1 MRITPSLIVGVV
13 FVGLLVVRLISKAK
27 GGLLPPHEFAYGTA
41 LPAYTL
47 LPERVDTFLSLPEL
61 DPDETEIETYVGTQS
76 AKNLKPLVDYLAS
89 RKNQDFREL
98 MTALKGTDQLT
109 NQKEKAVQLVAT
121 LLPFRDLLRDEA
133 NQDNLIVFVH
143 YGLKQPASLSEDIR
157 AKLGSLVKQ
166 LDTAKQSAAFDSG
179 ECPTNYLLGNINIY
193 PLAIENTFW
202 HRTVDFCS
210 PESAPILEVRFMGL
224 KGIFRY
230 LLDEMT
236 SRTRDTFV
244 HLDGES
250 L

>member
-1 MRITPSLIVGVV
+1 MKITPSLIVGVV
-13 FVGLLVVRLISKAK
+13 FVGLLVIVLISKAK

-41 LPAYTL
+41 LPTYTL

-61 DPDETEIETYVGTQS
+61 DPDKTEIETYVGMQS
-76 AKNLKPLVDYLAS
+76 AKNLKPLIDYLAS
-89 RKNQDFREL
+89 RKDQDFRE

-121 LLPFRDLLRDEA
+121 LLPFRDLLRDET

-143 YGLKQPASLSEDIR
+143 YGLKQPAGLSQGAR
-157 AKLGSLVKQ
+157 AKLASLVKQ
-166 LDTAKQSAAFDSG
+166 LDTTKQSATFDSG
-179 ECPTNYLLGNINIY
+179 QCPTNYLLGNINIY

-202 HRTVDFCS
+202 HRTVDLSS

-236 SRTRDTFV
+236 SRTRDAFV

>member
-1 MRITPSLIVGVV
+1 MTPSLIVGVV
-13 FVGLLVVRLISKAK
+13 FVGLVVVVLISKAK

-41 LPAYTL
+41 LPTYTL
-47 LPERVDTFLSLPEL
+47 LPERLDTFLSLPEL
-61 DPDETEIETYVGTQS
+61 DPDANQIETYVGTQS
-76 AKNLKPLVDYLAS
+76 AKDLKPLIDYLAS

-98 MTALKGTDQLT
+98 MTALKGIDQLT

-121 LLPFRDLLRDEA
+121 LLPVRDLLRDEA

-143 YGLKQPASLSEDIR
+143 YGLKQPANLSQDAR

-166 LDTAKQSAAFDSG
+166 LDTAKQSGTFDSG
-179 ECPTNYLLGNINIY
+179 QCPTNYLLGNINVY

-202 HRTVDFCS
+202 HRTVDLSS
-210 PESAPILEVRFMGL
+210 PKSAPILEVRFMGL

-236 SRTRDTFV
+236 ARTRDTFV